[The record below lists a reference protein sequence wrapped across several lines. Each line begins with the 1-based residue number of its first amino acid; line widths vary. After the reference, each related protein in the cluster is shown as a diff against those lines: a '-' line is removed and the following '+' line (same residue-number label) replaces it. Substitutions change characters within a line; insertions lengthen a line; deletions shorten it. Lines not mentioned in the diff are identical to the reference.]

1 MLTCLVARIVYQF
14 KTYITCNFIGY
25 PLSDLKCYTT
35 KRIYLAYLL
44 INPSRL
50 LRSSAETLLWNP
62 TYDLKTYC
70 GRSLVVAASLL
81 WISSSPVCQI
91 LHQLTLLK
99 VEVKKRWF
107 LSQKAS
113 FLECLL
119 TDADFYCFIAVL
131 QPLNLVNLVIKF
143 LNL

>member
-1 MLTCLVARIVYQF
+1 MLTYLVARIVYQF

-50 LRSSAETLLWNP
+50 LRSSAETLLRNP

-99 VEVKKRWF
+99 VEVKKR
-107 LSQKAS
+107 
-113 FLECLL
+113 
-119 TDADFYCFIAVL
+119 
-131 QPLNLVNLVIKF
+131 
-143 LNL
+143 